1 MSTYISSSETR
12 KEVWDAFLAKYPKR
26 GVVMK
31 RYEEATYGEASWE
44 GFSRASLELFIIHL
58 KDKVSQ
64 NSARTYASQ
73 MKAFLNTHKDSC
85 PRLTGDWEKSLSV
98 RKIPTTFITLNEDE
112 IDKIANFAINGEG
125 DEVENSIAASFAVC
139 SYTGCRLSDL
149 PVISRQ
155 DLSKDT
161 LRYVSMKTHI
171 TTEVPIAPIV
181 RELVPLV
188 EEYSISAYNRNI
200 REVCRKLNINS
211 PSNVYKGGVHQ
222 EGAKW
227 EFVSSHTAR
236 RSFATNLH
244 RRGGSLHTI
253 SKLMGHTN
261 YDQTKTYINFN
272 INDMDDAVMS
282 FFK

>member
-1 MSTYISSSETR
+1 MTAIKDNKKR
-12 KEVWDAFLAKYPKR
+12 NNEVWDAFLAKYPKR
-26 GVVMK
+26 GIVLR
-31 RYEEATYGEASWE
+31 RYEEAIYGEASWDS
-44 GFSRASLELFIIHL
+44 FSKSSLSLFITHL

-73 MKAFLNTHKDSC
+73 MKAFLNTYKEMC
-85 PRLTGDWEKSLSV
+85 PRLVGDWEKSLLV
-98 RKIPTTFITLNEDE
+98 RKIPTTFITLNEEE
-112 IDKIANFAINGEG
+112 IDKIAAFAINGKG
-125 DEVENSIAASFAVC
+125 DAVENAVAASFAVC
-139 SYTGCRLSDL
+139 AYTGCRLSDL

-171 TTEVPIAPIV
+171 TTEVPIAPVV

-188 EEYSISAYNRNI
+188 EEFSISAYNRNI

-272 INDMDDAVMS
+272 INDMDDAVLS